1 MPPELAHVLN
11 RHLLLNGVSLHR
23 GVMGLVSAAH
33 TAEDIDQTIEAF
45 GAAFDGMLDEGI
57 ITRA

>member
-1 MPPELAHVLN
+1 MPPELTHLLN

-33 TAEDIDQTIEAF
+33 TAEDIDRTVEAF
-45 GAAFDGMLDEGI
+45 GAAFDGMLAEGI
-57 ITRA
+57 VTRV